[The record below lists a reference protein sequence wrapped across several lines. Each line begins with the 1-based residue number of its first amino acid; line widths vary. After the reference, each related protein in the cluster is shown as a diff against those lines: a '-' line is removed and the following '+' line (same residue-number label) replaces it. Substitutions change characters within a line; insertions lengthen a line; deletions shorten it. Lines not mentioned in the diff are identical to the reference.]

1 MSFSDFLENEVLDQ
15 LFGGLDYAE
24 PASVFF
30 ALSTTTPNDDGTN
43 FTEPVGNGY
52 VRLTKD
58 NDKVTWTTAA
68 AGALDNAIALAFAT
82 ASGGSWGTVTH
93 FGIYDAVSAGNLLA
107 YGALSVSKTINDG
120 DTAEFAIGSLDIT
133 LD

>member
-1 MSFSDFLENEVLDQ
+1 MSFADFLENEVLDQ
-15 LFGGLDYAE
+15 LFGALDYAE
-24 PASVFF
+24 PASVYF

-58 NDKVTWTTAA
+58 NDKVTWTTASG
-68 AGALDNAIALAFAT
+68 GALDNAIALTFAT

-93 FGIYDAVSAGNLLA
+93 FGIYDAVSGGNQMAWGTLP
-107 YGALSVSKTINDG
+107 VSKTINDG
-120 DTAEFAIGSLDIT
+120 DTAEFAIGALDIT